1 MRQNLTYIL
10 TALRYTFVRWWLIMK
25 KADQLVFDE
34 DIYNTIRRNIKKY
47 RNEKGLTSAQLAEMV
62 DLSHDF
68 IRQIQSEKAGYN
80 FSVETFY
87 KISVAPGVSLDQLV
101 EK

>member
-1 MRQNLTYIL
+1 
-10 TALRYTFVRWWLIMK
+10 MK
-25 KADQLVFDE
+25 KLTFDD
-34 DIYNTIRRNIKKY
+34 DIYNTIRRNIRKY
-47 RNEKGLTSAQLAEMV
+47 RKEKGLTSAQLAEMV

-68 IRQIQSEKAGYN
+68 IRQIQSEKAAYN

-87 KISVAPGVSLDQLV
+87 KISVALGVGLDKLA

>member
-1 MRQNLTYIL
+1 MSN
-10 TALRYTFVRWWLIMK
+10 FE
-25 KADQLVFDE
+25 FDS
-34 DIYNTIRRNIKKY
+34 DIYDTIRKNIRKY
-47 RNEKGLTSAQLAEMV
+47 RKAKGMTSVQLAELV

-68 IRQIQSEKAGYN
+68 VRQIQSEKAKYN

-87 KISVAPGVSLDQLV
+87 KISVALGVSLDKLI